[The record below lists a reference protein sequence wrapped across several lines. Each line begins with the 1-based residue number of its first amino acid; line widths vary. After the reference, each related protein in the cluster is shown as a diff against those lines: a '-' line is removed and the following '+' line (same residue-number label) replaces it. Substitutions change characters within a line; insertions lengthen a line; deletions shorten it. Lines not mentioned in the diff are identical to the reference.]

1 MKLILT
7 NKQENDR
14 LLKDYQIIYNE
25 YGKPYI
31 KENKFY
37 FNKSHTKNL
46 CALIIDDKEC
56 GIDIEQIRK
65 YNEKMANKI
74 LSNEE
79 IKYINS
85 KNKKDYF
92 FTLIW
97 TLKESYLKALGT
109 GINVPLK
116 NISFIKNNKIR
127 FKQKEYNFKIIRI
140 HNYIVTSCRK
150 D

>member
-7 NKQENDR
+7 NKQEIDR

>member
-7 NKQENDR
+7 NKQEIDR

-116 NISFIKNNKIR
+116 NISFVKNNKIR

>member
-7 NKQENDR
+7 NKQEIDR

-65 YNEKMANKI
+65 YNKKMANKI

-116 NISFIKNNKIR
+116 NISFVKNNKIR

>member
-7 NKQENDR
+7 NKQEIDR

-46 CALIIDDKEC
+46 CALIMDDKEC

-116 NISFIKNNKIR
+116 NISFVKNNKIR

>member
-7 NKQENDR
+7 NKQEIDR

-37 FNKSHTKNL
+37 FNKSHAKNL

-116 NISFIKNNKIR
+116 NISFVKNNKIR
-127 FKQKEYNFKIIRI
+127 FKQNEYNFKIIKI